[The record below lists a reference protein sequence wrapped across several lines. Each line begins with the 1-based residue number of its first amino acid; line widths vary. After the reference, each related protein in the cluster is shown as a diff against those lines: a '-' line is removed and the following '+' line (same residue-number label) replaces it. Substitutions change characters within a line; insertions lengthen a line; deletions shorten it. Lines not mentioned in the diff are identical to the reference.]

1 MHRRTALTA
10 AVGLALA
17 ACAFELPALEG
28 GSHVIELQF
37 VPAGA
42 FRPSDGR
49 EMPVDAWRIDAAS
62 ASRVIERFRQR
73 KTPPVI
79 DYEHQTLNKEANGQ
93 PAPAAAFIK
102 DLVWREGRGLFA
114 VAELTQRA
122 SDLIGAKEYRYFSPV
137 FTFDKQTGT
146 VLEVLMGALTNSP
159 AIDGMEP
166 LALRAAATF
175 GIASTQEDHS
185 MNKLLAAMIAAFGL
199 EQTATEDQ
207 AIAALT
213 AIGPIKDL
221 SASLAS
227 VRKALELDD
236 KADGAAL
243 VAACTQLKAASAD
256 PAKFAPVSVV
266 TQLQGQ
272 VATLTAR
279 LQEDEVTKLIE
290 PALADGRLLAGE
302 QEAWARELGK
312 KDIAA
317 LTSFLKTAQPIA
329 ALGGTQTKGKKP
341 EGGADG
347 ALSADELAVCSRM
360 GLTVEQFKAGATAQ
374 A

>member
-28 GSHVIELQF
+28 GNHVVELQF

-62 ASRVIERFRQR
+62 ATRVIERFRQR

-185 MNKLLAAMIAAFGL
+185 MNPLLKALITAFGL

-213 AIGPIKDL
+213 ALGPIKDL
-221 SASLAS
+221 TQSLS
-227 VRKALELDD
+227 EVRTALGVDD
-236 KADGAAL
+236 KANGAAM
-243 VAACTQLKAASAD
+243 VAACTQLKAASVD
-256 PAKFAPVSVV
+256 PAKFAPIGVVS
-266 TQLQGQ
+266 QLQGQ
-272 VATLTAR
+272 VAVLTAR
-279 LQEDEVTKLIE
+279 LHEDEVNKLIE
-290 PALADGRLLAGE
+290 PALADGRLLPGE
-302 QEAWARELGK
+302 QEAWAREHGK
-312 KDIAA
+312 KDIAS
-317 LTSFLKTAQPIA
+317 LTTFLKNAKPIA

-341 EGGADG
+341 EGGGDG
-347 ALSADELAVCSRM
+347 ALSADELAVCSHM
-360 GLTVEQFKAGATAQ
+360 GLTAEQFKAGATAQ